1 MTAPNA
7 QSALPTTA
15 STRLTISTL
24 GAPDESLETVL
35 GWLSDAGIRA
45 IELRLS
51 AGEIADPGMTQRER
65 GELRRRLDDAG
76 VAVSGIASYVRA
88 ASDANDEM
96 VTAALAHALG
106 FAADLGAPVVRV
118 FPGAPTKP
126 SSYDRVPE
134 LAEDAEVV
142 ADRAARRLDSVTGIA
157 EELGVRPLLETHD
170 SHPRGEDIARILERT
185 SGAVGAVWDLMHP
198 WRVGEPLART
208 WELLSPWLRDDR
220 GGVQVKDARLPE
232 DATPVAIGAGTLPV
246 DEFGRL
252 LRDEGFVGTVC
263 LEWERKWHP
272 AAPRLDE
279 ALRSTVPWY
288 ERHFGAVTSSV
299 GSSVGEPA

>member
-1 MTAPNA
+1 M
-7 QSALPTTA
+7 SRDALSP
-15 STRLTISTL
+15 TRLTVSTL
-24 GAPDESLETVL
+24 GAPDESLDTVI
-35 GWLSDAGIRA
+35 GWLRDAGVGA
-45 IELRLS
+45 VELRLS
-51 AGEIADPGMTQRER
+51 AGELADPGMTARER

-76 VAVSGIASYVRA
+76 ITVSGIASYVRA

-118 FPGAPTKP
+118 FPGAPTLP
-126 SSYDRVPE
+126 SSYDRVPDLLE
-134 LAEDAEVV
+134 SADVV
-142 ADRAARRLDSVTGIA
+142 ADRAARRLDSVAGIA

-185 SGAVGAVWDLMHP
+185 TSPVGAVWDLMHP

-208 WELLSPWLRDDR
+208 WELLGPWLRDDR
-220 GGVQVKDARLPE
+220 GGVQIKDARLPE
-232 DATPVAIGAGTLPV
+232 DATPVAIGDGTLPV
-246 DEFGRL
+246 DEFGAL
-252 LRDEGFVGTVC
+252 LRGEGFVGTVC

-288 ERHFGAVTSSV
+288 ERYFGAVRTPAPSP
-299 GSSVGEPA
+299 GSGGAA